1 MYSQNGEDLFLEKYL
16 IDNKI
21 FINPVF
27 VDIGAFDGISDSN
40 SLLFQ
45 TKYGY
50 TRHLVDANE
59 KVLLAGGDYEFINY
73 KKGLFGAL
81 EIINYNWG
89 LATVKTSKR
98 KTKIYNKT
106 CITLSE
112 YYEKKG
118 FDKVNDIGVLSLDI
132 EGNEDLILLESFE
145 NSKVRPQI
153 IIVEG
158 NTKEAKTKLRNL
170 LEKEYKEIAEISV
183 NLIFIRKDYAI

>member
-1 MYSQNGEDLFLEKYL
+1 MYSQNGEDVFVEKYL

-27 VDIGAFDGISDSN
+27 LDIGAFDGISDSN

-73 KKGLFGAL
+73 EKGLFGAL
-81 EIINYNWG
+81 EIINGNWG

-98 KTKIYNKT
+98 KTKIYNKP
-106 CITLSE
+106 CITLSQ

-118 FDKVNDIGVLSLDI
+118 FKKVNDIGVLSLDI
-132 EGNEDLILLESFE
+132 EGNEDLVLLESFE
-145 NSKVRPQI
+145 NSKVRPQV

-158 NTKEAKTKLRNL
+158 NSSIAKMRLRSL